1 MPKCKNCKDIFEPKQ
16 FNRKY
21 CTKDECN
28 NLYFEFLKY
37 EIKRKW
43 NKEKKVKKENLQT
56 VQELLKLA
64 QVVFNKWIRKR
75 DQENNLPCIS
85 CLNPKPK
92 KVNAGHYFSS
102 GGHKNVS
109 FDPDNVHLQCEY
121 CNTFLHGNLISYRT
135 NLIERIGLKRYEA
148 LESKAN
154 ITKKFTREELRELI
168 TEYKQKTK

>member
-28 NLYFEFLKY
+28 NLYFEFLKS
-37 EIKRKW
+37 EQKRKW

-92 KVNAGHYFSS
+92 KVIISAQEVI
-102 GGHKNVS
+102 K
-109 FDPDNVHLQCEY
+109 
-121 CNTFLHGNLISYRT
+121 TFLLI
-135 NLIERIGLKRYEA
+135 LIMFTYN
-148 LESKAN
+148 AN
-154 ITKKFTREELRELI
+154 IVILFYMVT
-168 TEYKQKTK
+168 